1 MLLCYNLILH
11 LFYCRIFDRISR
23 PTQPNPLS
31 PEITQNPPKTHRVGR
46 AGSKIPVSGCSCHSN
61 SARDAAFPCEASV
74 HPNRMWGVIVIQ
86 ASVPRWLEIQHID
99 KKAALIIGHSAS
111 NCTTADQVL
120 QFRYHRLDC
129 RKTWMRFSAS
139 YTCWKFSNL
148 DFPRASC
155 LSRNCLSG
163 KKQLRHFSRVQC

>member
-61 SARDAAFPCEASV
+61 SARDAAFHFLAKRESL
-74 HPNRMWGVIVIQ
+74 NRMWGVIVIL
-86 ASVPRWLEIQHID
+86 ASVPRWLEIRHID
-99 KKAALIIGHSAS
+99 RKDEAALIIDHSAS

-120 QFRYHRLDC
+120 QFRYCRLDC
-129 RKTWMRFSAS
+129 RKTWLLSATHVGNS
-139 YTCWKFSNL
+139 PTWIS
-148 DFPRASC
+148 
-155 LSRNCLSG
+155 
-163 KKQLRHFSRVQC
+163 Q